1 MVATPA
7 MSGTLWRATGMS
19 NTDSTAGHTVSE
31 ARVGTS
37 RDQDRYALGHS
48 AEELERLETQARI
61 VDPVTRRFWA
71 TAGVGP
77 GMRVLD
83 VGCGAGHTSV
93 LLAEMVGEQG
103 HVVGIDNAAGA
114 VAAAQARSQH
124 RTNVSYIHGDPTL
137 HDFGAPF
144 DAVVGRYVLM
154 FQPDPA
160 SFLAAAAC
168 HARPGGVV
176 CFHELDANGV
186 TSRPP
191 VPTFDQLACWN
202 TEVTQRYGANPNFG
216 SSLYAT
222 YLTAGLGE
230 PTLLADAIHGQ
241 GAEAADVLLQVRNLA
256 RSLLTEMEHFGVATS
271 DQVGIDT
278 VFDRMMA
285 EATATDSIVVGH
297 LQVGAYCSV

>member
-1 MVATPA
+1 
-7 MSGTLWRATGMS
+7 
-19 NTDSTAGHTVSE
+19 
-31 ARVGTS
+31 VGTS
-37 RDQDRYALGHS
+37 RTQSDRYALGHS

-61 VDPVTRRFWA
+61 VDPVTRHFWA

-83 VGCGAGHTSV
+83 VGCGAGHTTV

-103 HVVGIDNAAGA
+103 HVVGIDNAAEA
-114 VAAAQARSQH
+114 VAAAQARS
-124 RTNVSYIHGDPTL
+124 RDRGNVSYVHADPTRYGF
-137 HDFGAPF
+137 DAPF

-160 SFLAAAAC
+160 GFFAAASR

-191 VPTFDQLACWN
+191 VPTFNRLACWN
-202 TEVTQRYGANPNFG
+202 AEVTRRYGANPNLG
-216 SSLYAT
+216 SSLYAV
-222 YLTAGLGE
+222 YLTAGLPE

-241 GAEAADVLLQVRNLA
+241 GADAADVLTQVRNLS
-256 RSLLTEMEHFGVATS
+256 RSLLTEMERFGVATS

-278 VFDRMMA
+278 ALDRMMA